1 MKIKLTSGKAPMFEN
16 TQIIERQTEK
26 KVKKIKNLINV
37 LFVKLK
43 IWKVSKQ
50 NIPKKSQKYCEIK
63 ITRKL
68 QLVSMQFPVL
78 WLRRCKRQSLKV
90 AKLDEFNEHTC
101 SLCMYCSTL
110 YCAEWVF
117 HFLKF
122 LLVFKDFFIQ
132 IIEFNLISKKKKR

>member
-1 MKIKLTSGKAPMFEN
+1 MFEN

-78 WLRRCKRQSLKV
+78 
-90 AKLDEFNEHTC
+90 
-101 SLCMYCSTL
+101 
-110 YCAEWVF
+110 
-117 HFLKF
+117 
-122 LLVFKDFFIQ
+122 
-132 IIEFNLISKKKKR
+132 